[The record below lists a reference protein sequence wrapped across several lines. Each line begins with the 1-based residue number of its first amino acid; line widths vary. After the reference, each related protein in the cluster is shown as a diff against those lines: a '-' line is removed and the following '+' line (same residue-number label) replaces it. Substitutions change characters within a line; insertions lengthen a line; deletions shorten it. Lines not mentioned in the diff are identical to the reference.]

1 MARLARV
8 VVPGH
13 PHHVT
18 QRGNGRAR
26 TFFSDVDY
34 ALYRDLLAEN
44 CRAAGVEVWA
54 WCLMPNHVHLILVP
68 SDPDGLRRALARV
81 HRSYAGII
89 QARRKRSGHFWQ
101 GRFGAVAMD
110 EQHLA
115 AALRYVSLNPVRARL
130 VERAQDWRWSSTRAH
145 LRGKEDGLTAL
156 APIRDRFPRF
166 ADLLASEP
174 EAELLTRLRAA
185 ESIGRPLGNDGF
197 LARLERL
204 TRRTLK
210 PGKRG
215 PKPSE
220 PPVDVGALLRAQSC
234 ERKTV
239 KSKSRS
245 MWAEPF
251 VRATYLLDRRFHAT
265 CPASLQKY
273 FFPLLTHIARHPR
286 PPHTRGVSRSSRT

>member
-8 VVPGH
+8 VIPGH

-26 TFFSDVDY
+26 TFFEDGDY

-44 CRAAGVEVWA
+44 CKAAGVEVWA

-81 HRSYAGII
+81 HRSYAGTI
-89 QARRKRSGHFWQ
+89 QARRKRTGHFWQ

-130 VERAQDWRWSSTRAH
+130 VQRAQDWRWSSTRAH
-145 LRGKEDGLTAL
+145 LRGKDDGLTSL
-156 APIRDRFPRF
+156 APIRDRFPDF
-166 ADLLASEP
+166 ADLLATEP
-174 EAELLTRLRAA
+174 EADLFGALRAA
-185 ESIGRPLGNDGF
+185 ESIGRPLGDNRF
-197 LARLERL
+197 VARIERQ
-204 TRRTLK
+204 TGRVLK

-215 PKPSE
+215 PKPSAPE
-220 PPVDVGALLRAQSC
+220 D
-234 ERKTV
+234 K
-239 KSKSRS
+239 
-245 MWAEPF
+245 
-251 VRATYLLDRRFHAT
+251 
-265 CPASLQKY
+265 
-273 FFPLLTHIARHPR
+273 
-286 PPHTRGVSRSSRT
+286 